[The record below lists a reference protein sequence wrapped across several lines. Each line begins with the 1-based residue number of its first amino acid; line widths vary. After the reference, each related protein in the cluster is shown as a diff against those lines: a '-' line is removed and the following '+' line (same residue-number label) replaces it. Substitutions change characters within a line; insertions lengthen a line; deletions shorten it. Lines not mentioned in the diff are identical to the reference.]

1 MYLDIIQTRLDSD
14 HLGLAAVAHRHHRAA
29 VAAAAAAA
37 AVAAE
42 GEGRDVV
49 GTSSSNN
56 NAVEYIGQG
65 VGGGLLGHLA
75 VRHLLAHQQLAVDA
89 VNVVVAL
96 QRLLLLVGEG
106 QKWNPKKNRVC

>member
-56 NAVEYIGQG
+56 NAVEYISQG

-75 VRHLLAHQQLAVDA
+75 VGHLLAHQQLAVN
-89 VNVVVAL
+89 VVVVAL
-96 QRLLLLVGEG
+96 LQRLLLVGEG
-106 QKWNPKKNRVC
+106 QQWNPKKNRGC